1 VSVET
6 IYREVIDLEGDGSFR
21 LNQNDFN
28 SLAGLTMT
36 RLSFD
41 DLSIGPPR
49 VPESR
54 LTQREMDLARS
65 IQAVCEEI
73 MRRMARAEERL

>member
-1 VSVET
+1 MSVET

>member
-1 VSVET
+1 VET